1 MVDIDTIG
9 LMFVL
14 FGMNYAALW
23 AVYNK
28 VNRFTTIANIIC
40 REHAANH
47 GGEELK
53 VS

>member
-1 MVDIDTIG
+1 MIDTETIS
-9 LMFVL
+9 LIVVL

-23 AVYNK
+23 AVYHK

-53 VS
+53 L